1 MYSST
6 DPSSKLAIR
15 TGSLIMFTLV
25 ELITVAALIL
35 QPPLKIH
42 LLLSVLCLAELV
54 RWLSPFP
61 QLSIFLPFPLQE
73 LLAHLPTLRF
83 WHWLHLFLQ

>member
-6 DPSSKLAIR
+6 DPSSKLVVS

-35 QPPLKIH
+35 QPHLKIH
-42 LLLSVLCLAELV
+42 LLLSVPCLAELV
-54 RWLSPFP
+54 RSLSPFP
-61 QLSIFLPFPLQE
+61 QLSIFQPFLLQV
-73 LLAHLPTLRF
+73 LLALVPTLRF
-83 WHWLHLFLQ
+83 WHWQHLFLQ